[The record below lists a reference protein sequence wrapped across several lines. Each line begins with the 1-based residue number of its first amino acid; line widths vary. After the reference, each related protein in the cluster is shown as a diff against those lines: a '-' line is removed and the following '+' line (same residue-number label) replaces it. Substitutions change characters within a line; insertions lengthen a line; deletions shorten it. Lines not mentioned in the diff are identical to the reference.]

1 MSELSAKEIY
11 TLAKVVSF
19 SAMENARPALNVSS
33 TRCLM
38 LNLSAFRWSTD
49 EEFFGLVTEYFTP
62 QYYSQEQ
69 YVRTDGHCSTLCS
82 PWLETVPL
90 LLDTSKSTPLL
101 SVSLRT
107 LGYSIITKENRDRR
121 SNQWDLCRAQSYTK
135 AVRSLKNKITEDDG
149 GCNESA
155 AAIMCLCLA
164 EWLVPTSR
172 EGWIAHIRGIGR
184 MMEMCGPE
192 SFARPVSHQLFIGF
206 RPLVI
211 LEACIS
217 RQDTFLSSHEWRT
230 IPFALLEPSPLQT
243 LLSHGSILPS
253 ILQRVQ
259 SIDSLPLKDRRSECQ
274 SILADLINTLQEL
287 DIWEQSL
294 QAAINGP
301 LCWPITTCSSP
312 ARANSAVE
320 GSLWFYSLPIATS
333 LTHLWAFRAVCFS
346 QIAHLLSS
354 DPTLRTEAM
363 RTCLNVSEMED
374 CRQQTFAFHRMVC
387 QSMLYFKQSTLRF
400 YGAAAV
406 TLPLRVTQMALLL
419 LPADS

>member
-1 MSELSAKEIY
+1 MTFLPPKTAGQPVIVSGPPKSPISRETSLSR
-11 TLAKVVSF
+11 S
-19 SAMENARPALNVSS
+19 RSS

-164 EWLVPTSR
+164 EVGCTFIQFGQR
-172 EGWIAHIRGIGR
+172 E
-184 MMEMCGPE
+184 
-192 SFARPVSHQLFIGF
+192 
-206 RPLVI
+206 
-211 LEACIS
+211 
-217 RQDTFLSSHEWRT
+217 
-230 IPFALLEPSPLQT
+230 
-243 LLSHGSILPS
+243 
-253 ILQRVQ
+253 
-259 SIDSLPLKDRRSECQ
+259 
-274 SILADLINTLQEL
+274 
-287 DIWEQSL
+287 
-294 QAAINGP
+294 NG
-301 LCWPITTCSSP
+301 
-312 ARANSAVE
+312 
-320 GSLWFYSLPIATS
+320 Y
-333 LTHLWAFRAVCFS
+333 
-346 QIAHLLSS
+346 
-354 DPTLRTEAM
+354 
-363 RTCLNVSEMED
+363 
-374 CRQQTFAFHRMVC
+374 
-387 QSMLYFKQSTLRF
+387 
-400 YGAAAV
+400 
-406 TLPLRVTQMALLL
+406 
-419 LPADS
+419 